1 MTTISRKHL
10 NTCYFRQGTNLLLVL
25 IAVMR
30 LTIEVFLNNGWFWLL
45 FLASVG
51 MLTTRPHTKVLQH
64 SLITTSKSQSQVTF
78 PFLAHRGH
86 WEQRVLF
93 EIQLKPWAK
102 TPSSPARQVCSSA
115 PECWSKCN
123 VRTACIDGG
132 TTCTENNTIV
142 INSISKVA
150 FKSTWDQWAIIAL
163 CNWNHWAR
171 PAR

>member
-30 LTIEVFLNNGWFWLL
+30 LTIKFLNNSWFWL
-45 FLASVG
+45 FISRFCGHVD
-51 MLTTRPHTKVLQH
+51 HTPKFFSTAWSPPQSH
-64 SLITTSKSQSQVTF
+64 KSQVTF

-93 EIQLKPWAK
+93 EIQLEPWAK